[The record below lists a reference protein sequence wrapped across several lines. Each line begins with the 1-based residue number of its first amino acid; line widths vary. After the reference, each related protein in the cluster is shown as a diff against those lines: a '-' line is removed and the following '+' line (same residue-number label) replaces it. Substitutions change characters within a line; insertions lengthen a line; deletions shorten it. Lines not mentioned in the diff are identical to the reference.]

1 MVVAVSLQRLHD
13 TVTKASQT
21 LSERSN
27 FNEFKVVSFRRL
39 RVGLS
44 ESFENTKKNGEKSF
58 MSKPLVAPYGSWK
71 SPITSDLIVSG
82 SIGLSQPMM
91 DGSELY
97 WVEMRPTEGG
107 RSVIVRREAS
117 RETSDINPAPLNA
130 RTRVH
135 EYGGGDYTVTDGA
148 VYFSNFADQRLYAA
162 IGGKT
167 PEPITPSADMRYAD
181 PVIDKSRGRLLC
193 VREDHTVAGREA
205 VNTLV
210 SLDIA
215 GDGTTGRVLTSGND
229 FYSSPRISPD
239 GSKLAWLTWNH
250 PNMPWDGTELW
261 VGTFADDGLL
271 VASERLAGGVAE
283 SIFQPEW
290 SPNGE
295 LYFVSDRNGWWN
307 LYRIDSAGLLEI
319 VCEREAEFAVP
330 QWAFGLSTYAFESAE
345 RIICAYIENGVSRLA
360 LIDTRKKEFE
370 PIDCPYTDIR
380 FVRAAPGTAVMRAGS
395 PAEAAAIVKFNFEK
409 RTFEVVRRS
418 SSLDID
424 SAYFSTPRAIGFPT
438 EDGLSA
444 YGFYYAPKNPDYR
457 APEGERPPLLVESHG
472 GPTSSAATAMT
483 LGIQYW
489 TSRGIAV
496 LDVNYGG
503 STGFGRAYRERL
515 KEKWGI
521 VDVDDCA
528 NGARYLVE
536 QGEVDGRRLMI
547 TGGSAGGYTTLC
559 ALTFRDTFSA
569 GASHYGVSDAEAL
582 AKETHKFESRYL
594 DGFMGPYPEKRDVY
608 IARSPINFTDRLSCP
623 VIFFQGLE
631 DKVVPPNQAETM
643 VEALRAKG
651 IPVAYLPFEGEQ
663 HGFRQAKNIKR
674 ALDGELYFYS
684 RVFGFELAEPVEP
697 VEIHNL

>member
-1 MVVAVSLQRLHD
+1 MPPR
-13 TVTKASQT
+13 T
-21 LSERSN
+21 
-27 FNEFKVVSFRRL
+27 
-39 RVGLS
+39 
-44 ESFENTKKNGEKSF
+44 
-58 MSKPLVAPYGSWK
+58 APYGSWK

-82 SIGLSQPMM
+82 SIGLSQPLM
-91 DGSELY
+91 DGSDLY

-107 RSVIVRREAS
+107 RSVIVKRNDAGVL
-117 RETSDINPAPLNA
+117 TDINPKPFNA

-135 EYGGGDYTVTDGA
+135 EYGGGDYVVRDGA
-148 VYFSNFADQRLYAA
+148 VYFSNFSDQRVYAA
-162 IGGKT
+162 IEGKT
-167 PEPITPSADMRYAD
+167 PDPITPVADMRYAD
-181 PVIDKSRGRLLC
+181 PIIDKVRSRLLC

-205 VNTLV
+205 VNTLA
-210 SLDIA
+210 SLNLA
-215 GDGTTGRVLTSGND
+215 GDGATGLVLVSGND
-229 FYSSPRISPD
+229 FYSSPRLSSD

-261 VGTFADDGLL
+261 VGTFDDNGLL
-271 VASERLAGGVAE
+271 TTSECVAGGPQE

-290 SPNGE
+290 SPDGG

-307 LYRIDSAGLLEI
+307 LYRLYPQSSIESL
-319 VCEREAEFAVP
+319 CEMEAEFGMP
-330 QWAFGLSTYAFESAE
+330 QWGFGMSTYAFESAE
-345 RIICAYIENGVSRLA
+345 RIVCAYIENGVSRLA
-360 LIDTRKKEFE
+360 LINTRTKEFE

-380 FVRAAPGTAVMRAGS
+380 FVRAARGKAVMRAGS
-395 PAEAAAIVKFNFEK
+395 PSEAPSIVSFDLEK
-409 RTFEVVRRS
+409 RSFEVLRRS
-418 SSLDID
+418 SNLEID
-424 SAYFSTPRAIGFPT
+424 AAYLSTPRAVGFPT
-438 EDGLSA
+438 EDGLIA
-444 YGFYYAPKNPDYR
+444 YGFYYPPNNRDYG
-457 APEGERPPLLVESHG
+457 APEGERPPLLVASHG
-472 GPTSSAATAMT
+472 GPTSAATTAVN

-496 LDVNYGG
+496 RDVNYGG

-515 KEKWGI
+515 KGKWGI

-536 QGEVDGRRLMI
+536 QGEIDGDRLMI

-559 ALTFRDTFSA
+559 ALTFRDTFKA

-594 DGFMGPYPEKRDVY
+594 DGFMGPYPEKREVY
-608 IARSPINFTDRLSCP
+608 FARSPINFTDQLSCP

-643 VEALRAKG
+643 VQALRAKG
-651 IPVAYLPFEGEQ
+651 IPVAYLPFAGEQ

-697 VEIHNL
+697 VDIDNL